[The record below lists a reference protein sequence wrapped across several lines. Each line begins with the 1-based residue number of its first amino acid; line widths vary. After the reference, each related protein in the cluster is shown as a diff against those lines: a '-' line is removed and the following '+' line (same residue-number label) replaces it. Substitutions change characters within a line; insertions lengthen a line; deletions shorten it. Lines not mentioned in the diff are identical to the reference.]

1 MATRAMPKASKKKKF
16 YAVRRGRE
24 GPKIYD
30 DWEETKLNVTLI
42 LGHFRSSILRPS

>member
-1 MATRAMPKASKKKKF
+1 MAKTKF

-30 DWEETKLNVTLI
+30 NWSEVRLQDTDRI
-42 LGHFRSSILRPS
+42 HSD